1 MAANLPLN
9 EIPQPMN
16 GPFYNS
22 LAVRETRPR
31 HALRSILFGV
41 GVLSVLVRMA
51 GILAIL
57 GLSVVSRL

>member
-1 MAANLPLN
+1 MS
-9 EIPQPMN
+9 

-31 HALRSILFGV
+31 HALRSILFSI
-41 GVLSVLVRMA
+41 GVLIVLVLMA

-57 GLSVVSRL
+57 GLSVVNRL

>member
-1 MAANLPLN
+1 MSGRL
-9 EIPQPMN
+9 
-16 GPFYNS
+16 YNS

-41 GVLSVLVRMA
+41 GVLIVLVLMA
-51 GILAIL
+51 SILAIL

>member
-1 MAANLPLN
+1 M
-9 EIPQPMN
+9 MS

-31 HALRSILFGV
+31 HAPRSLLFGV
-41 GVLSVLVRMA
+41 GVLIVLGLMA
-51 GILAIL
+51 GMLVIL